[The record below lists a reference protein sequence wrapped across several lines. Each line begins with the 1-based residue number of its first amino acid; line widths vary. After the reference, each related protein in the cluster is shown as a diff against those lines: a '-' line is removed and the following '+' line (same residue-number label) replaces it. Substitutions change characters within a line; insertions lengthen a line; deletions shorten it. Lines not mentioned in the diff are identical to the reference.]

1 MHAFIYTYT
10 DTHTS
15 YIHTYTHTHIHTGE
29 PMKFTCSEPG
39 KPKPEEIDAAHKEY
53 MEAVKKLFDQHK
65 GALGY
70 GSRTLEIC

>member
-1 MHAFIYTYT
+1 
-10 DTHTS
+10 
-15 YIHTYTHTHIHTGE
+15 
-29 PMKFTCSEPG
+29 MKFTCSEPG